1 MSSGI
6 EFGESYGD
14 PFGFMPKAYYGANIR
29 ALPVSKKQMLPS
41 GTERNC
47 LAGNSLLLSF
57 IIHQSTG

>member
-14 PFGFMPKAYYGANIR
+14 PFGFIAKVYYGANIR
-29 ALPVSKKQMLPS
+29 ALLVSKKQILPS